1 MINYSEADLFL
12 IEKYKD
18 FLPKKIFD
26 AHTHMTY
33 MPSLPNV
40 TFDWQ
45 EKYTPEDYVRDMG
58 PILPGVE
65 EIRLNMM
72 PYPADRALGD
82 LRNGLRDM
90 GNDYVFSL
98 YQQENGHVVCPLV
111 HPDDGEDFIWELA
124 GRPGCRGFK
133 CYAHL
138 SNVEDLETASIDQ
151 YLPEA
156 AWVVANEKK
165 LPIILHLYRHAA
177 LSDPDNLQYIHTMA
191 KRYPNAQLVLAH
203 CARGFV
209 SWTLMESIH
218 KLEDAGN
225 IWFDLSAICESGTMA
240 ACILKNAGKRVLWGS
255 DYNCNL
261 LKGRAVSVGMGQ
273 WWLNG
278 DAYGGP
284 ERATVAAE
292 NLMAFYQTA
301 LLLNLDQTQIEDIF
315 YNNASQ
321 LFG

>member
-1 MINYSEADLFL
+1 MEFSATDLFL

-18 FLPKKIFD
+18 FLPKKVFD

-33 MPSLPNV
+33 MPFLPNV

-45 EKYTPEDYVRDMG
+45 RAYTPADYKRDMAYA
-58 PILPGVE
+58 LPGVE

-72 PYPADRALGD
+72 PYPADMALAD
-82 LRNGLRDM
+82 RENGLRDM

-98 YQQENGHVVCPLV
+98 CEEDKKNVVCPLV
-111 HPDDGEDFIWELA
+111 HPQDDEAFLWQLA
-124 GRPGCRGFK
+124 NRPGCRGFK

-138 SNVEDLETASIDQ
+138 SGVKDLESTTIDQ

-165 LPIILHLYRHAA
+165 WPIILHMYRKAA
-177 LSDPDNLQYIHTMA
+177 LSDAENLGYIHTMT
-191 KRYPNAQLVLAH
+191 KKYPNAQLVLAH
-203 CARGFV
+203 CARGFA

-218 KLEDAGN
+218 KLQDNGN

-261 LKGRAVSVGMGQ
+261 LQGRAVSVGDGQ
-273 WWLNG
+273 WWMNG
-278 DAYGGP
+278 EAYGGP
-284 ERATVAAE
+284 PRALVATE
-292 NLMAFYQTA
+292 NMMAFYQTA
-301 LLLNLDQTQIEDIF
+301 LLLNLDQTQVEDIF
-315 YNNASQ
+315 YNNAVN